1 MKLLGDVC
9 RGEAFRSEGGLSQR
23 VSLEVSSDA
32 CTGGNSR
39 YYSANIDSYF
49 KLGGGFADFADS
61 LPGGGGCHTGSRWRC
76 RVVCVGVKG
85 SQIQDRAVTQGV
97 VRGVSL

>member
-1 MKLLGDVC
+1 MVSMKLLGDVC

-61 LPGGGGCHTGSRWRC
+61 LPGGE
-76 RVVCVGVKG
+76 
-85 SQIQDRAVTQGV
+85 AVTQGV
-97 VRGVSL
+97 VGGVVWCV